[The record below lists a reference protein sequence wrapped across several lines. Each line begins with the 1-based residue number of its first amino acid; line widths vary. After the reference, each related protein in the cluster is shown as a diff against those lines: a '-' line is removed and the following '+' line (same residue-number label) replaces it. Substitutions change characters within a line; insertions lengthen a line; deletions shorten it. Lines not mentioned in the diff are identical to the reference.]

1 MLALRFSTRARTRAS
16 VCLAIL
22 YAVSVVSFWLFGI
35 AAYAQGFNGP
45 ARLLGILYLPTLLL
59 PAIGRGSVAGIAVH
73 SQIWL
78 WWFACQFVL
87 ALSAATI
94 SPRERRRHP
103 APRVLVPARRRSPAQ
118 LAR

>member
-35 AAYAQGFNGP
+35 AAYAQGFSGP
-45 ARLLGILYLPTLLL
+45 ARLLGILYLPALLL

-78 WWFACQFVL
+78 WWFGCQFVL

-103 APRVLVPARRRSPAQ
+103 APRVPARRRAPTQ

>member
-1 MLALRFSTRARTRAS
+1 MTSSRFSSRARTRAS
-16 VCLAIL
+16 VCLAIV
-22 YAVSVVSFWLFGI
+22 YVASVVSFWLFGI
-35 AAYAQGFNGP
+35 AAYAQGFSGP
-45 ARLLGILYLPTLLL
+45 ARLLGILYLPALLL

-78 WWFACQFVL
+78 WWFGCQFVL
-87 ALSAATI
+87 ALAAATI

-103 APRVLVPARRRSPAQ
+103 APRVPSAARRRAPAQ